1 MLSISPLVLTDTNLI
16 STNIAEPDEALWN
29 AATTYSIGQFA
40 SVVAP
45 NVHKRFQS
53 SANGNINN
61 NPLLSPSVWT
71 DAGSTNRW
79 RMFDGVVN
87 SQSTR
92 ADLIE
97 AQVFIPE
104 IIDSISLHNVDA
116 QSIRIVQTDAVEGV
130 IYDTEVTL
138 VSDAGVVDY
147 WEYFYLPVERINF
160 YTFTGLFLYPN
171 TTWTIQIKDSGGV
184 AKCGACF
191 FGLSNMYGETEFGLE
206 VGRTDYSNVITD
218 EFGNTS
224 IVKRVNARN
233 LQMNVWVKNDQ
244 LAFVDKQ
251 LSKNLSVPSVYI
263 GTLVFQEA
271 TTLYGIYQDYS
282 IVVSYLDFSILNIRF
297 KGMI

>member
-16 STNIAEPDEALWN
+16 STNITEPDEALWN
-29 AATTYSIGQFA
+29 AATTYSIGQFV

-61 NPLLSPSVWT
+61 NPLFSPSVWT

-87 SQSTR
+87 SQSTS

-97 AQVFIPE
+97 ALVFVPE
-104 IIDSISLHNVDA
+104 IIDSISFHNVDT
-116 QSIRIVQTDAVEGV
+116 QSIRIVQTDAVDGV
-130 IYDTEVTL
+130 IYDEEVTL

-160 YTFTGLFLYPN
+160 YTFTNLFLYPA
-171 TTWTIQIKDSGGV
+171 TTWTIQIKDYGGV

-191 FGLSNMYGETEFGLE
+191 FGLSNMYGETELGLE

-224 IVKRVNARN
+224 IFKRVNARN

-244 LAFVDKQ
+244 LAYVDKQ
-251 LSKNLSVPSVYI
+251 LSKHLSVPSVYI
-263 GTLVFQEA
+263 GTPVFQEV